1 MHSLCIA
8 DQLGVL
14 ESIEHIT
21 KILHERN
28 QPPPPPYVS
37 LPRPRTQYSKDG
49 QSERKDLTTVEDKT
63 QSPEAI
69 SSTNRFSTPTD
80 AEFKVNSLSEGIEDI
95 SDKLLTCSKLSRE
108 GCWKDLTSEESHSN
122 FCLDDDGHSHSEH
135 RLQRPQ
141 NESNSN
147 GSISE
152 STCSGTAGISSSEV
166 PVEIQGLRRRRREDK
181 TAKKLE
187 SPSSSNAQSTRT
199 KNFQVKKSEFE
210 DVATS
215 SPSIVYYGIGAG
227 TFLY

>member
-14 ESIEHIT
+14 ASIEHIAKT
-21 KILHERN
+21 LHERN
-28 QPPPPPYVS
+28 RPPPPPYVS
-37 LPRPRTQYSKDG
+37 LPRPRVQYSKDG
-49 QSERKDLTTVEDKT
+49 QSETKELTTVEDKT
-63 QSPEAI
+63 QTSEAI

-80 AEFKVNSLSEGIEDI
+80 AELKVNSLSEGIEDI

-108 GCWKDLTSEESHSN
+108 GCWKDLTSEESQSN

-135 RLQRPQ
+135 RLQRAQ
-141 NESNSN
+141 NESNPN

-187 SPSSSNAQSTRT
+187 SPSSSNAQSTTT